1 MNITYLKILEE
12 IENLKK
18 NEDAKFYMDT
28 NQWYRIAMADESVN
42 SFPKAAILKIGT
54 SYNYRAPMNLIVAV
68 TAAYQSATLQV
79 LCKTIVEDSN
89 KHFDKIRIQTNTE
102 NNTFYIDIHYTLDS
116 LPNYLY
122 VNLLGKDKYWHTSK
136 SSDVVEYKTVAE
148 IDI

>member
-18 NEDAKFYMDT
+18 NEDTRFYMDT
-28 NQWYRIAMADESVN
+28 NQWYRIAMANESA
-42 SFPKAAILKIGT
+42 SSSPKAAILKIGT

-68 TAAYQSATLQV
+68 TTANQSATLQV
-79 LCKTIVEDSN
+79 LCKTIVEDSS

-116 LPNYLY
+116 LSNYIY
-122 VNLLGKDKYWHTSK
+122 VNFLGKDKYWHTSK
-136 SSDVVEYKTVAE
+136 SSDIVEYKTVAE

>member
-79 LCKTIVEDSN
+79 LCKTIVEDSS

-116 LPNYLY
+116 LSNYLY

-136 SSDVVEYKTVAE
+136 SSDIVEYKTVAE

>member
-28 NQWYRIAMADESVN
+28 NQWYRIAMADESAD
-42 SFPKAAILKIGT
+42 SSPKAAILKIGT

-79 LCKTIVEDSN
+79 LCKTIAEDSS

-116 LPNYLY
+116 LSNYLY

-136 SSDVVEYKTVAE
+136 SSDIVEYKTVAE

>member
-18 NEDAKFYMDT
+18 NEDARFYMDT
-28 NQWYRIAMADESVN
+28 NQWYRIAMADESA
-42 SFPKAAILKIGT
+42 SSSPKAAILKIGT

-68 TAAYQSATLQV
+68 TTAHQSATLQV
-79 LCKTIVEDSN
+79 LCKTIVEDSS

-116 LPNYLY
+116 LSNYIY

-136 SSDVVEYKTVAE
+136 SSDIVEYKTVAE

>member
-18 NEDAKFYMDT
+18 NEDARFYMDT
-28 NQWYRIAMADESVN
+28 NQWYRIAMADESA
-42 SFPKAAILKIGT
+42 SSSPKAAILKIGT

-68 TAAYQSATLQV
+68 TTAHQSATLQV
-79 LCKTIVEDSN
+79 LCKTIVEDSS

-116 LPNYLY
+116 LSNYIY
-122 VNLLGKDKYWHTSK
+122 VNLLGRDKYWHTSK
-136 SSDVVEYKTVAE
+136 SSDIVEYKTVAE

>member
-79 LCKTIVEDSN
+79 LCKTIVEDSS

-116 LPNYLY
+116 LSNYLY